1 MLIIK
6 EIGDLDGKVQSEISL
21 TESLF
26 YSSIYSSQLYELT
39 TLFSSGDIGDYISP
53 LAFGLS
59 VDKVADVRHA
69 AIKAVSS
76 H

>member
-1 MLIIK
+1 LI
-6 EIGDLDGKVQSEISL
+6 S
-21 TESLF
+21 
-26 YSSIYSSQLYELT
+26 SSQLYELT
-39 TLFSSGDIGDYISP
+39 TLFSSTDIGDYISP

-59 VDKVADVRHA
+59 VDKVADVRQA